1 MDLARDEIETLL
13 RLQHVDMELLRSK
26 KQLDELPQRSIILA
40 ARQKRGSIIEKQAK
54 AAALRRETNKKLIRI
69 TDEDASLAKKQQG
82 VQAALE
88 AAQGDYRNVE
98 ARAKELD
105 GLARRRG
112 SLAEDL
118 DKVSAEFEKIEGV
131 EAQIAKALEELDA
144 REAAAVASFQKEGG
158 ALKMGIMKL
167 EEERARLEESVS
179 KDVLSVYEKAAAR
192 SGGVA
197 VSRLE
202 GSRCGACR
210 TNLEGG
216 RLIELKSQAPL
227 GTCPS
232 CKRLLIIE

>member
-1 MDLARDEIETLL
+1 MDLAHDEIETLL
-13 RLQHVDMELLRSK
+13 SLQRVDMELLRAK
-26 KQLDELPQRSIILA
+26 KQLDELPQRGVILA
-40 ARQKRGSIIEKQAK
+40 ARQKRESIVEKQSK
-54 AAALRRETNKKLIRI
+54 AAVLRRETNKKYIRI

-105 GLARRRG
+105 GLAKRRETL
-112 SLAEDL
+112 SEDL
-118 DKVSAEFEKIEGV
+118 DKVSAELEKIEAV
-131 EAQIAKALEELDA
+131 EAQIARALEELDA
-144 REAAAVASFQKEGG
+144 HEQAAIASFQKEGG

-167 EEERARLEESVS
+167 EEERARLAGSVS
-179 KDVLSVYEKAAAR
+179 KEVLRVYDKAAAR

-197 VSRLE
+197 VSRLD
-202 GSRCGACR
+202 GTRCGACR
-210 TNLEGG
+210 TSLDGG
-216 RLIELKSQAPL
+216 RLIELKAQAPL

>member
-1 MDLARDEIETLL
+1 MYLSPSDIEVLL
-13 RLQHVDMELLRSK
+13 RLQGVDRELLRAK
-26 KQLDELPQRSIILA
+26 KQLDELPQRAVILA
-40 ARQKRGSIIEKQAK
+40 SRQKREGIVDKQAK
-54 AAALRRETNKKLIRI
+54 VAALKRETNKKLVRI

-105 GLARRRG
+105 GLVRRRA
-112 SLAEDL
+112 SLADDL
-118 DKVSAEFEKIEGV
+118 DAVSAELEKIEV
-131 EAQIAKALEELDA
+131 LEAQIAKALEGVDA
-144 REAAAVASFQKEGG
+144 REGAAVDSFRKEGG
-158 ALKMGIMKL
+158 ALKMGIAKL
-167 EEERARLEESVS
+167 EEERSRLAASVGEE
-179 KDVLSVYEKAAAR
+179 VLRAYEKASAR

-197 VSRLE
+197 LGRLE

-210 TNLEGG
+210 TVLDGG

-227 GTCPS
+227 GICPS

>member
-1 MDLARDEIETLL
+1 MDLAHDEIETLL
-13 RLQHVDMELLRSK
+13 QLQRVDMELLRSK
-26 KQLDELPQRSIILA
+26 KQLEELPQRGIILA
-40 ARQKRGSIIEKQAK
+40 ARQKRGSIVEKQAK

-105 GLARRRG
+105 GLVRRRS

-118 DKVSAEFEKIEGV
+118 DRVSVELEKIEAV

-144 REAAAVASFQKEGG
+144 HEQAAIASFQKEGG

-167 EEERARLEESVS
+167 EEERARLADSVS
-179 KDVLSVYEKAAAR
+179 EKILRVYEKAAAR

-197 VSRLE
+197 VSRLD
-202 GSRCGACR
+202 GTRCGACR

-216 RLIELKSQAPL
+216 RLIELKAQAPL
-227 GTCPS
+227 GTCPN
-232 CKRLLIIE
+232 CKRLLIVE